1 MTFILII
8 QEIKLKILTNNDVSI
23 EKISRTSCLTSM
35 ASIESDDSD
44 HICEAALVLSRAVKA
59 EANHLLLADCKD
71 DNNEERKFIAKSKII
86 KYLVRADDINE
97 KFLKNPNRN
106 VSWPSLGNVQLTIDV
121 GGNADVNTKSYYL
134 ERPWNHVAKYKK
146 PQFVM
151 KGIEKPSS
159 KSKTQSILVPKHK
172 RYMVDLVAFF
182 KNEQKVI
189 LLLKAAQGGRWLNY
203 IYNYKSTPKAK
214 KSEGNSSATKDS
226 GASSGGSESRA
237 STPSREISSALAAPA
252 PTSGSRGNRS
262 KQAITCTDILAK
274 KEDSKTEDSAK
285 EDKDESSNKKKRG
298 GSNQNIS
305 DKPNSSVINPNPN
318 PVAGTNISSTI
329 SSAMPSTASTNNRL
343 DSCVESEESFLSKI
357 EVKIKM
363 PDELKQCLADDWDAI
378 TRQHKL
384 LDLPA
389 KNTVQDIVDQYVAFK
404 KLAKSTSASKELAI
418 TDVLN
423 GVIEYFNVMLGSQ
436 LLYKFERPQYAD
448 ILQQHPETPLSKLY
462 GAFHLLRLF
471 VKLGSMLGYSA
482 LDEKSMQMLLAHLH
496 DFLKFLVKN
505 SAIYFSMS
513 NFVNV
518 SPEYHRHTQ

>member
-1 MTFILII
+1 MTPKQKFAEGEKVLCFHGPLIYEAKALKSTI
-8 QEIKLKILTNNDVSI
+8 TKDKQIKYYIHYAGWNKNWDEWVPENRVLKYN
-23 EKISRTSCLTSM
+23 
-35 ASIESDDSD
+35 
-44 HICEAALVLSRAVKA
+44 
-59 EANHLLLADCKD
+59 EANVQRQKD
-71 DNNEERKFIAKSKII
+71 VFKQHSSTAG
-86 KYLVRADDINE
+86 
-97 KFLKNPNRN
+97 KN
-106 VSWPSLGNVQLTIDV
+106 
-121 GGNADVNTKSYYL
+121 
-134 ERPWNHVAKYKK
+134 KK
-146 PQFVM
+146 
-151 KGIEKPSS
+151 G
-159 KSKTQSILVPKHK
+159 
-172 RYMVDLVAFF
+172 
-182 KNEQKVI
+182 
-189 LLLKAAQGGRWLNY
+189 
-203 IYNYKSTPKAK
+203 TPKAK

-285 EDKDESSNKKKRG
+285 EDKDDSSNKKKR
-298 GSNQNIS
+298 
-305 DKPNSSVINPNPN
+305 
-318 PVAGTNISSTI
+318 TNISSTI
-329 SSAMPSTASTNNRL
+329 SSAMPSTAPNNNRL

>member
-1 MTFILII
+1 MTPKQKFAEGEKVLCFHGPLIYEAKALKSTI
-8 QEIKLKILTNNDVSI
+8 TKDKQIKYYIHYAGWNKNWDEWVPENRVLKYN
-23 EKISRTSCLTSM
+23 
-35 ASIESDDSD
+35 
-44 HICEAALVLSRAVKA
+44 
-59 EANHLLLADCKD
+59 EANVQRQKD
-71 DNNEERKFIAKSKII
+71 VFKQHSSTAG
-86 KYLVRADDINE
+86 
-97 KFLKNPNRN
+97 KN
-106 VSWPSLGNVQLTIDV
+106 
-121 GGNADVNTKSYYL
+121 
-134 ERPWNHVAKYKK
+134 KK
-146 PQFVM
+146 
-151 KGIEKPSS
+151 G
-159 KSKTQSILVPKHK
+159 
-172 RYMVDLVAFF
+172 
-182 KNEQKVI
+182 
-189 LLLKAAQGGRWLNY
+189 
-203 IYNYKSTPKAK
+203 TPKAK

-285 EDKDESSNKKKRG
+285 EDKDDSSNKKKRG

-329 SSAMPSTASTNNRL
+329 SSAMPSTAPNNNRF

>member
-1 MTFILII
+1 MTPKQKFAEGEKVLCFHGPLIYEAKALKSTI
-8 QEIKLKILTNNDVSI
+8 TKDKQIKYYIHYAGWNKNWDEWVPENRVLKYN
-23 EKISRTSCLTSM
+23 
-35 ASIESDDSD
+35 
-44 HICEAALVLSRAVKA
+44 
-59 EANHLLLADCKD
+59 EANVQRQKD
-71 DNNEERKFIAKSKII
+71 VFKQHSSTAG
-86 KYLVRADDINE
+86 
-97 KFLKNPNRN
+97 KN
-106 VSWPSLGNVQLTIDV
+106 
-121 GGNADVNTKSYYL
+121 
-134 ERPWNHVAKYKK
+134 KK
-146 PQFVM
+146 
-151 KGIEKPSS
+151 G
-159 KSKTQSILVPKHK
+159 
-172 RYMVDLVAFF
+172 
-182 KNEQKVI
+182 
-189 LLLKAAQGGRWLNY
+189 
-203 IYNYKSTPKAK
+203 TPKAK

-252 PTSGSRGNRS
+252 PASSSRSNRS
-262 KQAITCTDILAK
+262 KQTVTCTDIPAK

-285 EDKDESSNKKKRG
+285 DDKDESSNKKKRG

-305 DKPNSSVINPNPN
+305 DKPNNNNSSAIN

-404 KLAKSTSASKELAI
+404 KSAKSTSASKELAI

>member
-1 MTFILII
+1 MTPKQKFAEGEKVLCFHGPLIYEAKALKSTI
-8 QEIKLKILTNNDVSI
+8 TKDKQIKYYIHYAGWNKNWDEWVPENRVLKYN
-23 EKISRTSCLTSM
+23 
-35 ASIESDDSD
+35 
-44 HICEAALVLSRAVKA
+44 
-59 EANHLLLADCKD
+59 EANVQRQKD
-71 DNNEERKFIAKSKII
+71 VFKQHSSTAG
-86 KYLVRADDINE
+86 
-97 KFLKNPNRN
+97 KN
-106 VSWPSLGNVQLTIDV
+106 
-121 GGNADVNTKSYYL
+121 
-134 ERPWNHVAKYKK
+134 KK
-146 PQFVM
+146 
-151 KGIEKPSS
+151 G
-159 KSKTQSILVPKHK
+159 
-172 RYMVDLVAFF
+172 
-182 KNEQKVI
+182 
-189 LLLKAAQGGRWLNY
+189 
-203 IYNYKSTPKAK
+203 TPKAK

-285 EDKDESSNKKKRG
+285 EDKDDSSNKKKR
-298 GSNQNIS
+298 
-305 DKPNSSVINPNPN
+305 
-318 PVAGTNISSTI
+318 TNISSTI
-329 SSAMPSTASTNNRL
+329 SSAMPSTAPNNNRF